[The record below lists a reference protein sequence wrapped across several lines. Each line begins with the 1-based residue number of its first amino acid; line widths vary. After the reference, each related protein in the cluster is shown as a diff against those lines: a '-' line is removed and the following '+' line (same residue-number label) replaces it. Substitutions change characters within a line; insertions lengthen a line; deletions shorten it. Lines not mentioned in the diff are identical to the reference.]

1 MPAAAPTAPDR
12 SAAADAVSLAGDAA
26 SAPAA
31 PAPAATCP
39 GCGEPLRGRELL
51 RSHDRLMGGPGDFA
65 VLACQGCGLAS
76 TQPRLRA
83 EQFADYYPEV
93 YYPERAERAG
103 RLGGLVERARLEAV
117 VRYGPYR
124 PLYRRAPARGNAR
137 AAQGRPRAGSRQ
149 APGRLLDVGCGSGAL
164 AATFARHGWSV
175 AGVEPSAEAADRA
188 RAAGIEVHTG
198 TLDDAPWAGPTFDA
212 IVFNHSLEH
221 VPDPLA
227 SLRQAAALLRD
238 GGTLAVAVPNF
249 GCWQRRLFGPRW
261 FQLDLPRHLQHFETR
276 TLADMF
282 MRARL
287 HPTARTTASMR
298 PALLLSLQYAAFGH
312 ARWSGRGLR
321 LAAWAIAPALWALD
335 RVLPGDCLHLFATRA
350 AEPCAP

>member
-1 MPAAAPTAPDR
+1 MPATLAAPSNSSAAEPAAA
-12 SAAADAVSLAGDAA
+12 S
-26 SAPAA
+26 
-31 PAPAATCP
+31 CP
-39 GCGEPLRGRELL
+39 GCGAPLRGRELL

-65 VLACQGCGLAS
+65 VLACQSCGLAS

-103 RLGGLVERARLEAV
+103 RLGGLVERARLEAI
-117 VRYGPYR
+117 VRFGPYR
-124 PLYRRAPARGNAR
+124 PLYRRAPAPNDAR
-137 AAQGRPRAGSRQ
+137 AAREGTRTGPRQARV

-175 AGVEPSAEAADRA
+175 AGVEPSAQAAARA
-188 RAAGIEVHTG
+188 RAAGVEAHTG
-198 TLDDAPWAGPTFDA
+198 TLDDAPWRGPTFDA

-261 FQLDLPRHLQHFETR
+261 FQLDLPRHLQHFESR
-276 TLADMF
+276 TLVDMF
-282 MRARL
+282 VRVGL

-298 PALLLSLQYAAFGH
+298 PALLLSLQYAAFGR

-350 AEPCAP
+350 EDPCAP